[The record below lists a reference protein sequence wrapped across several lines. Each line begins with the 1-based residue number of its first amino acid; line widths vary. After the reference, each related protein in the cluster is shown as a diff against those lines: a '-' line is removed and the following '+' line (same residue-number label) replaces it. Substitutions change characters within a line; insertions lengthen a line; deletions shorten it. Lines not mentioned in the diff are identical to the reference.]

1 MSKTP
6 IPAPIETP
14 IETPIQA
21 KTTTSANTTRLR
33 QVEEI
38 LLARATSDG
47 EGVQLKRVFGGN
59 DLTRFDP
66 FLMLDEFGSDEAA
79 DYIGGFPPHPHR
91 GFETVTY
98 MLEGLMEHRD
108 HMGNVGRLQ
117 PGDVQW
123 MKAGSGVI
131 HSEMPQQAEGRM
143 RGFQLWVNLPA
154 AEKMTPATY
163 CDLSATA
170 IPHYQ
175 FGQIKLKAIAGKLA
189 VDGIQITG
197 AVTGLTT
204 DPAYLDLQFAAG
216 QTALISLPE
225 NYTALVYVYEGSAV
239 IGDPPFE
246 GSADMRMA
254 VNAGQLARLT
264 RGDSI
269 SLGGQAGTRVL
280 VITGKPIGEPIVH
293 YGPFVMNSVQ
303 QIEQAIQDYRSGKL
317 VSPSAAIR

>member
-1 MSKTP
+1 MPKS
-6 IPAPIETP
+6 
-14 IETPIQA
+14 PIQ
-21 KTTTSANTTRLR
+21 SASEPETINTPSATMSR
-33 QVEEI
+33 QVAEI

-47 EGVQLKRVFGGN
+47 DGVQLKRVFGGN

-79 DYIGGFPPHPHR
+79 DYIGGFPSHPHR

-117 PGDVQW
+117 PGGVQW

-131 HSEMPQQAEGRM
+131 HSEMPQQSEGRM

-154 AEKMTPATY
+154 VEKMTPATY

-170 IPHYQ
+170 IPQYQ
-175 FGQIKLKAIAGKLA
+175 IGQIKLKAIAGELTIN
-189 VDGIQITG
+189 GIQITG

-204 DPAYLDLQFAAG
+204 DPAYLDLEFAAG
-216 QTALISLPE
+216 ETALLSVPD
-225 NYTALVYVYEGSAV
+225 NYTALVYVYEGNAD
-239 IGDPPFE
+239 IGD
-246 GSADMRMA
+246 SHYK
-254 VNAGQLARLT
+254 VSAGQLARLS
-264 RGDSI
+264 RGNSI
-269 SLGGQAGTRVL
+269 SVAAQSGTRLL
-280 VITGKPIGEPIVH
+280 VIMGKPIGEPIVH

-317 VSPSAAIR
+317 VSASSATNY